1 MPRVQRCTELHDSIK
16 GVTRPT
22 SAASLLHAH
31 SGSMQQQ
38 ITQTCADCG
47 ACRSLSNKKVRLY
60 REIEGARARHLS
72 YIKKTTPT
80 AYLAEAVCEAS
91 DRGTYLSHDGALV
104 TGVLARTSMR
114 EDEEHPLVT

>member
-1 MPRVQRCTELHDSIK
+1 M
-16 GVTRPT
+16 
-22 SAASLLHAH
+22 
-31 SGSMQQQ
+31 
-38 ITQTCADCG
+38 
-47 ACRSLSNKKVRLY
+47 Y

-104 TGVLARTSMR
+104 TGVLARASMR